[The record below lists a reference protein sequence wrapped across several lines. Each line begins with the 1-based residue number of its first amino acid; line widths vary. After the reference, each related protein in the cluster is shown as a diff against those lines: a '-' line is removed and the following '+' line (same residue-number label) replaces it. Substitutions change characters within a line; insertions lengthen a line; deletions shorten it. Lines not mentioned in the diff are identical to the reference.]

1 MFGSDKR
8 NSDEIGKLWKRLSAL
23 ESVSE
28 KTLTKL
34 EDIEEKIIQ
43 PTDSQKTAL
52 SAARSAAQHNSKIK
66 KIKDEVIESGKEISG
81 LKNELTKY
89 LDSLDRASTKAQDI
103 TVEAATVMSEVNGV
117 VESVY
122 EKNRGLDSSLE
133 QINSLLF
140 ENDNLGSEIERIKE
154 LIDTSESSSTKVQN
168 LLKSVASVHS
178 KVLEI
183 RDEVFGYEVEDED
196 DPEKSIKISG
206 LKDKLEESYTSLESN
221 LNDFQNKQTTL
232 SEETEIEYNKILEN
246 SQEKLDLFIKGCK
259 ETFDDTHKEIRKL
272 LPEALTAGLSAAY
285 DKKIEAEESSL
296 DKYQVSFNKAILS
309 LVLISLVPFAIDIYL
324 LIGLGKDLVSVI
336 SDTPKLLISILPL
349 YFPVLWIAYSS
360 NKKLNLSKRL
370 IEEYTHKGVL
380 SKTYEGLSNQI
391 EEIGEDSISN
401 DLKIK
406 LLYNLLYVNSENPG
420 KLISDYNTTDHP
432 LMDALDKSVKYADA
446 VEKLRKIP
454 GFTAMA
460 NKLEK
465 EGKEKIKQADDK
477 VTSIVKSQVGE
488 ENVERQDTA

>member
-89 LDSLDRASTKAQDI
+89 LDSLDRASTKAQEI

-117 VESVY
+117 VESVN

-221 LNDFQNKQTTL
+221 LNDFQNKQATL